1 MSEIK
6 FTDEEM
12 TSLNDIQV
20 KYRQIQMSMG
30 ALKLQQ
36 ISHKTQGLQLDKSE
50 KDLMAE
56 LSVIQ
61 NEEADLAKTLNDKY
75 GQGTLDPGTGVF
87 TPNEV
92 QKTAV
97 SYTHLTLPTTPYV

>member
-36 ISHKTQGLQLDKSE
+36 ISHKTQ
-50 KDLMAE
+50 
-56 LSVIQ
+56 VIFSKLR
-61 NEEADLAKTLNDKY
+61 NLKITWVN
-75 GQGTLDPGTGVF
+75 
-87 TPNEV
+87 
-92 QKTAV
+92 
-97 SYTHLTLPTTPYV
+97 

>member
-36 ISHKTQGLQLDKSE
+36 ISHKT
-50 KDLMAE
+50 
-56 LSVIQ
+56 
-61 NEEADLAKTLNDKY
+61 
-75 GQGTLDPGTGVF
+75 P
-87 TPNEV
+87 
-92 QKTAV
+92 
-97 SYTHLTLPTTPYV
+97 